1 MLGISILRRGLTPIA
16 GVKPF
21 LFFDGESVMETL
33 HRSRTRKTPQMTGF
47 VCFVG
52 PSRSAGFWAVLKGTD
67 RIDYFA
73 YGRSFLTAVV
83 PKVGQQVQF
92 TRLPAVPGSKLPRA
106 IEVAV
111 FNSNARP
118 R

>member
-1 MLGISILRRGLTPIA
+1 MKTQ
-16 GVKPF
+16 
-21 LFFDGESVMETL
+21 
-33 HRSRTRKTPQMTGF
+33 RKTRRTPQITGF

-67 RIDYFA
+67 RVDYFA
-73 YGRSFLTAVV
+73 YGRNFLTAVV

-92 TRLPAVPGSKLPRA
+92 TRLPPVPGSKLPRA

-111 FNSNARP
+111 YNSNEHNR
-118 R
+118 